1 MTGYNASLLNGYGQ
15 LLDTAGVA
23 SFSTSGVYAENLTAV
38 FIGVTPDKPDNAVTL
53 MTYPVDSNDHGNAIT
68 GLQVKFRGLRTSIT
82 GVIELSDAVYDL
94 LHNKQHYE
102 VNGVHVELSWH
113 QSGAWM
119 GQDDNQRVERVD
131 NFYLRAERVALNN
144 QP

>member
-1 MTGYNASLLNGYGQ
+1 MTGYNASLLDGYGQ
-15 LLDTAGVA
+15 LLDAAGVA
-23 SFSTSGVYAENLTAV
+23 AYATTGVYPADQAAI
-38 FIGVTPDKPDNAVTL
+38 FIGITPDQPDSAVTL
-53 MTYPVDSNDHGNAIT
+53 MTYPVDNNDLGNATT
-68 GLQVKFRGLRTSIT
+68 GLQIKIRGPRTAVT
-82 GVIELSDAVYDL
+82 GIIDLSDAVYDL
-94 LHNKQHYE
+94 LHNRQHYE

-131 NFYLRAERVALNN
+131 NFYLRAERVAPNN